1 MWRSI
6 TTLDLNSDG
15 VLDLVAGNA
24 GRNGFYKPKMR
35 IYVNDFDRNG
45 RIEQIYAYEVEGDYY
60 PVHDKD
66 ELIKQLPGLKK
77 KLLYYADYANASMS
91 DLFSEE
97 LLSGSLVL
105 EIDTIDSMIFL
116 STEEGYQSIS
126 MKDEAQYS
134 SVYAIEKG
142 VENND
147 SATLYLGGNQ
157 YGFKPQYGAY
167 DASSG
172 WRLDLNYENEL
183 IQQIR
188 PLNISG
194 QIRQLRVI
202 KADSARDSLILLAAI
217 NNQSIQSIYVQN

>member
-1 MWRSI
+1 
-6 TTLDLNSDG
+6 LNGDG
-15 VLDLVAGNA
+15 VIDIVAGNA
-24 GRNGFYKPKMR
+24 GRNGFYKPRMR
-35 IYVNDFDRNG
+35 MYVNDFDRNG
-45 RIEQIYAYEVEGDYY
+45 RIEQIYAYEVDGDYY

-66 ELIKQLPGLKK
+66 ELIKQLPSLKK

-97 LLSGSLVL
+97 LLSSSLVL
-105 EIDTIDSMIFL
+105 ELDTTDSMILL
-116 STEEGYQSIS
+116 SSEMGYQSIPL
-126 MKDEAQYS
+126 KDEAQYS
-134 SVYAIEKG
+134 SIYAIEKG
-142 VENND
+142 AQNNT

-183 IQQIR
+183 TQQIR

-202 KADSARDSLILLAAI
+202 NTDSAPDSLILLAAI